1 MCIECG
7 FLKQTCSDDTIGP
20 CDMMAI
26 SEYYKLVDS
35 KSSLAKKKINDVIKN
50 IELRSEE
57 LIKIINQN
65 AKQEKENMSK
75 RLDEILKQIDFYP
88 KQFDLDSIY
97 FNVSIDSGLIKVETK
112 KSICRKIFD
121 QIFNIKFL
129 KTFAFYSLCAVGI
142 LIWIPI
148 SLAFLVVLAQFFD
161 NIGIKDTINQLHDYL
176 GPLYFTILFGIV
188 FIALSILQRKLEIQ

>member
-1 MCIECG
+1 
-7 FLKQTCSDDTIGP
+7 
-20 CDMMAI
+20 MMAI
-26 SEYYKLVDS
+26 SEYYKLVDL
-35 KSSLAKKKINDVIKN
+35 KSSLAREKINDVIKN

-148 SLAFLVVLAQFFD
+148 TLVFLLVLAQFFD
-161 NIGIKDTINQLHDYL
+161 NIGIMDTFNQLHDYL
-176 GPLYFTILFGIV
+176 GPLYFYILFGIV
-188 FIALSILQRKLEIQ
+188 FIVLSILQRQLERQ